1 MAIRVSHQPSGA
13 AVGMAA
19 YATGRGRARQRQQK
33 NALDMWQEERRE
45 QRRSGNIYRN
55 AIGGRRARQVG
66 QQQQQGTWTDPLALA
81 VAGAEDATASGTD
94 AFGRPVPGM
103 IDQSKS
109 SRKKAVQIKA
119 QRKANARALRMGKP
133 EPYPEA
139 EMQFT
144 PAPTKEEVRRQQKL
158 DDRDENRKYAEGQ
171 KALDRKRSAKDDAD
185 DMTLGDA
192 EDRYKSRSKQ
202 FEEIGQG
209 GRDSWAEQGGPRMK
223 KYYELKNALEKLRE
237 DQGKDGPNRLR
248 RLEYLNEGI
257 ARMDRFLADHEDTHI
272 LPPEKQMG
280 VEYKGEDG
288 WVYEN
293 TETGPVKLRVWNMKK
308 AYNAQQGILVPGAG
322 RQRPIIEN
330 GVPPTGH
337 FEQVPGEQSTGYID
351 PDRVRKRADDAWKNK
366 DDTDEK
372 SYSEFVAEAIKKEK
386 ILAEMMSGTAGP
398 DGGQPDAA
406 PGGDPRR
413 EWVQPPAAPDQP
425 ATPNTI
431 PGLSAED
438 MNTPLD
444 ELLPEPKSEDEY
456 NLLPSGT
463 KYKHPDGQT
472 KVKP

>member
-66 QQQQQGTWTDPLALA
+66 QQQQVTGWKDPLETALSGD
-81 VAGAEDATASGTD
+81 VPFGEEDTRS
-94 AFGRPVPGM
+94 
-103 IDQSKS
+103 
-109 SRKKAVQIKA
+109 KKAVQIKA
-119 QRKANARALRMGKP
+119 QRKTNARALRMGKP
-133 EPYPEA
+133 IPFPEA

-144 PAPTKEEVRRQQKL
+144 PAPTEAEVRRQQKL
-158 DDRDENRKYAEGQ
+158 EDRDEGREYREGQ
-171 KALDRKRSAKDDAD
+171 DALKRKQSAEDEAA

-192 EDRYKSRSKQ
+192 EDRYESLSKQ